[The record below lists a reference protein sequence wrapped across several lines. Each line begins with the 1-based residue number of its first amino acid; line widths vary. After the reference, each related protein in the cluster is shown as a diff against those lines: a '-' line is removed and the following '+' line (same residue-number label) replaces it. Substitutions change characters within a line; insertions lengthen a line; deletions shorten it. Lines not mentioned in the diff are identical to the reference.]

1 MEPNWHEL
9 EFSMTFLLLHFPKE
23 VFKELLDYFGVNF
36 ILHDKNK
43 ITPVNS

>member
-1 MEPNWHEL
+1 MEPNCQEL
-9 EFSMTFLLLHFPKE
+9 EFSMAFLLLRFPKE
-23 VFKELLDYFGVNF
+23 VFKESLDYFGVNF